1 MTITHTVGSHSRTVL
16 SLDPEATTL
25 SKGETASAQ
34 TAPCQQPLTQRLN
47 DTRQTQKK
55 KTRKDDD
62 DDDDDDDGGV
72 SSLIHNP
79 LSSIDKSLLL
89 SSELDSSHT

>member
-1 MTITHTVGSHSRTVL
+1 MTQ
-16 SLDPEATTL
+16 D
-25 SKGETASAQ
+25 
-34 TAPCQQPLTQRLN
+34 
-47 DTRQTQKK
+47 TQKK

-79 LSSIDKSLLL
+79 LSSTDKSLLL

>member
-1 MTITHTVGSHSRTVL
+1 VTITHTVGSHSRTVL

-47 DTRQTQKK
+47 DTRQTQEK
-55 KTRKDDD
+55 KTRK

-79 LSSIDKSLLL
+79 LSSTDKSLLL

>member
-1 MTITHTVGSHSRTVL
+1 L

-55 KTRKDDD
+55 KTRN
-62 DDDDDDDGGV
+62 DDDGGV

-79 LSSIDKSLLL
+79 LSSTDKSLLL
-89 SSELDSSHT
+89 SSELNSSHT

>member
-1 MTITHTVGSHSRTVL
+1 L

-62 DDDDDDDGGV
+62 DDDGGV

-79 LSSIDKSLLL
+79 LSSTDKSLLL